1 MNRVVNASGCVI
13 AVDVF
18 YFGCVLFRSRCWQLY
33 HCWGRGGS
41 QKLAMA
47 VVLLL
52 RMCFR
57 SLLWQLC
64 HGWRYISASGDS
76 CVIAEDM
83 FQELLVMVVLILG
96 MCFS

>member
-18 YFGCVLFRSRCWQLY
+18 YLGVSVGGCIIV
-33 HCWGRGGS
+33 GGGGS
-41 QKLAMA
+41 HKLAMA
-47 VVLLL
+47 VVFLL

-76 CVIAEDM
+76 CVIAEDV
-83 FQELLVMVVLILG
+83 FQ
-96 MCFS
+96 